1 MSSSNL
7 FYFSLHLFHLSTIL
21 RDPAFKQHL
30 LFPHMYLMS
39 LVLLDQLQAK
49 SLHTLLIVSS
59 HAIYYNG
66 VLFLSILELLVMS
79 RLELSF

>member
-1 MSSSNL
+1 
-7 FYFSLHLFHLSTIL
+7 
-21 RDPAFKQHL
+21 
-30 LFPHMYLMS
+30 MYLMS

-66 VLFLSILELLVMS
+66 VLFLSILELLVMGG
-79 RLELSF
+79 LELSLQFWNFLWLGRSNSVKF